1 MTPILTPEEYAAFEA
16 AEALIYRGY
25 AWSYAWSAVRDRGDS
40 EALAALFADAVSGLE
55 VLADDPDGADA
66 EYVLGEAARR
76 VAAAQFYVMFGELP
90 KEKEES

>member
-16 AEALIYRGY
+16 AEARIYRGHGGY
-25 AWSYAWSAVRDRGDS
+25 AWSDVRDREDS

-55 VLADDPDGADA
+55 VLADDPGGADA

-90 KEKEES
+90 EEKEES